1 MGRTSPKWPILWRC
15 VLFFSRPRSEGWPH
29 HGRTFSIFLCPL
41 SLWLTLLQGV
51 LSTSWCCPS
60 RPCVVFLACAHLAL
74 FLSLSLSPGNS
85 LVFSWCDH
93 SMLASLLWRCLTVSS
108 TPASLR
114 RVKEPTHL
122 FSLLSTKPTESI
134 AVLSSQRRQDVFL
147 YFNWVFS
154 FHSSTL
160 LQARLAL
167 SLVVSS
173 WFFHIFCSDAPS
185 WSHVAHRIRASC
197 RFIIPPP
204 RQGSMWSEY
213 CDQSVARSVSVCFCI
228 SPEPHIQTASNF
240 LCLLQSW
247 QRYSTLCT
255 SGIVDDVIFFHVGL
269 CGTHDASRVWTQN
282 DSPGAAQI
290 LYRSDSVYLS
300 WLIGGQHRKEL
311 QNVFWENKLAAR

>member
-1 MGRTSPKWPILWRC
+1 LGRTSPKWPILWRC

-114 RVKEPTHL
+114 TVKEPTHL

-204 RQGSMWSEY
+204 GREVCDRNIVTSLSLDLSLSVFAYPRNHKFRLHQIFYACYSLGSVTVRYVLPALWMTSY
-213 CDQSVARSVSVCFCI
+213 FSMLGFVA
-228 SPEPHIQTASNF
+228 HTTQ
-240 LCLLQSW
+240 
-247 QRYSTLCT
+247 
-255 SGIVDDVIFFHVGL
+255 VGCEL
-269 CGTHDASRVWTQN
+269 KMTHQ
-282 DSPGAAQI
+282 
-290 LYRSDSVYLS
+290 
-300 WLIGGQHRKEL
+300 GQHR
-311 QNVFWENKLAAR
+311 FYTAATAYT